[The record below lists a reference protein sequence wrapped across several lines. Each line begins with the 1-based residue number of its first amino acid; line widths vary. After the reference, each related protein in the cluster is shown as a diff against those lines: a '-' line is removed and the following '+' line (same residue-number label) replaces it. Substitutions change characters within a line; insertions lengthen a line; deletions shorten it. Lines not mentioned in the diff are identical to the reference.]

1 MYLPEPSGEKPGGR
15 GRSPLPLTHLHA
27 VRKNPPEKPW
37 RKPAGPGASPRVY
50 RVQPWGFRELVQ
62 SLTGATAPRS
72 QRGAA
77 PPQPPPAWPDG
88 PAWGGAHGVDVSVR
102 VAPCP
107 PREAAPPSAA
117 GGVPA
122 SNSTGIPSAS
132 DYSSYL
138 ARCSLPALSP
148 RSTTCME

>member
-50 RVQPWGFRELVQ
+50 RVHP
-62 SLTGATAPRS
+62 GASAS
-72 QRGAA
+72 CQRGAA

-117 GGVPA
+117 GGDPA

-138 ARCSLPALSP
+138 AWCSLPTLSP